1 MLFPV
6 EQALVGRDEIQ
17 AALTPPAWEAT
28 IHWAV
33 A

>member
-17 AALTPPAWEAT
+17 AALTATAWNAT
-28 IHWAV
+28 IHGAV